1 MGAKPSTMLLR
12 HRPPALGS
20 QPVTTAKG
28 FEHLDPKA
36 IAVLRWLRANS
47 VEFVLVG
54 PVAQA
59 VRGAAGSTGPVA
71 IVPAPYGRN
80 FERLSRALWRAHV
93 RLRVDADGDTETMPF
108 KVNQEKLMRGQRWT
122 FRCGEHNLDIEG
134 RPEGAPNYQELLYE
148 AARVELDSDLKIQV
162 ASPEDVEHYAH
173 LQRTGSAPEIL
184 ITRSNSREQ
193 KPA

>member
-1 MGAKPSTMLLR
+1 MLLR

-20 QPVTTAKG
+20 QPVTTAKN
-28 FEHLDPKA
+28 FAHLDPKA
-36 IAVLRWLRANS
+36 VGVLRWLKANG

-59 VRGAAGSTGPVA
+59 VRGETRPSGPVA
-71 IVPAPYGRN
+71 IVPAPYARN

-93 RLRVDADGDTETMPF
+93 RLRVDTETEAEAEAVPF
-108 KVNQEKLMRGQRWT
+108 KVTEEKLMRGQRFA
-122 FRCGEHNLDIEG
+122 FRCGEHDLDIEG
-134 RPEGAPNYQELLYE
+134 RPDGAPQYQELLYE
-148 AARVELDSDLKIQV
+148 AGRVELAPDLTVDV

-173 LQRTGSAPEIL
+173 LQRTGSPPEIR
-184 ITRSNSREQ
+184 ITRNATEQ

>member
-12 HRPPALGS
+12 HRPPSLGS

-28 FEHLDPKA
+28 FEYLDPKA
-36 IAVLRWLRANS
+36 IGVLRWLQANN

-59 VRGAAGSTGPVA
+59 VRGEAGASGAVA

-80 FERLSRALWRAHV
+80 FERLSRALWRAHARV
-93 RLRVDADGDTETMPF
+93 RVEADGDTQTVPF

-122 FRCGEHNLDIEG
+122 FRCGEHDLDIEG
-134 RPEGAPNYQELLYE
+134 RPEGAPLYQELLYE
-148 AARVELDSDLKIQV
+148 AARVELAPDLRIEV

-173 LQRTGSAPEIL
+173 LQRTGSAPEIR
-184 ITRSNSREQ
+184 ITRSDSREQ